1 MSNGTKMS
9 ILKKGIKKL
18 AISLPLMF
26 LGPYLITLSFLNKD
40 NIMLYVFL
48 ALGLTVAIS
57 AVYFAFSGINT
68 IVESVFGKK
77 VK

>member
-1 MSNGTKMS
+1 
-9 ILKKGIKKL
+9 
-18 AISLPLMF
+18 
-26 LGPYLITLSFLNKD
+26 
-40 NIMLYVFL
+40 MLYVFL

-68 IVESVFGKK
+68 IVESVFGK